1 MLLLRVLENGEI
13 VWPYDR
19 AQLEADFPQPHNFPA
34 DLRLAGLSDFDVF
47 EVVDAPLPEPGPGQ
61 TVREIM
67 PKKIAGTWTRQ
78 FDLVEPTPEAFA
90 VHETSLHGLIDAE
103 AGAFRTRFITDVPGQ
118 QQTYAEKET
127 EARAWSADPGGSY
140 PFLAAEAAAR
150 GIAIADVAAEVIAT
164 ADAWRGLGALI
175 EATRIAGKRAVT
187 AAKVAGDWAA
197 MDAAAQIDWEAL
209 LAP

>member
-1 MLLLRVLENGEI
+1 MLLLRVLKDGEI

-47 EVVDAPLPEPGPGQ
+47 EVIEAPLPEPAPGQ
-61 TVREIM
+61 TVREIA
-67 PKKIAGTWTRQ
+67 PAKLGGTWTRQ
-78 FDLVEPTPEAFA
+78 FELVDPTADDFAIHEA
-90 VHETSLHGLIDAE
+90 SLHGLIDAE

-118 QQTYAEKET
+118 QQTYAEKEA
-127 EARAWSADPGGSY
+127 EARAWSANPDGTY

-150 GIAIADVAAEVIAT
+150 SISVADVAAEIIAT

-175 EATRIAGKRAVT
+175 EATRIAAKRAVT
-187 AAKVAGDWAA
+187 AARAAGDWAA
-197 MDAAAQIDWEAL
+197 MTSAGDIDWEGL
-209 LAP
+209 LA